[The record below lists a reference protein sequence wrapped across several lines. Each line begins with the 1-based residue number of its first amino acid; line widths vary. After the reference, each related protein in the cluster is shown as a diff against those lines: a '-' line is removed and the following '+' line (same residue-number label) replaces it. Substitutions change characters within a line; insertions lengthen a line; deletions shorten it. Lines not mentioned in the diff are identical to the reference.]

1 MPGVSLIIGTNGYL
15 WVQPATSLQTP
26 PLLQTTQS
34 VSEDIRNNMSLVRNV
49 VLALDK
55 AEVPIYRETIF
66 RAVEATKRSK
76 VAVRDIFKNFELV
89 TKEAKEMVQKEIN
102 LQRP

>member
-1 MPGVSLIIGTNGYL
+1 
-15 WVQPATSLQTP
+15 
-26 PLLQTTQS
+26 
-34 VSEDIRNNMSLVRNV
+34 MSLARNV

-55 AEVPIYRETIF
+55 AEVPIYRETIA

-76 VAVRDIFKNFELV
+76 VSVRDIVKNFELV
-89 TKEAKEMVQKEIN
+89 TKDAKEIVQKEIN

>member
-1 MPGVSLIIGTNGYL
+1 
-15 WVQPATSLQTP
+15 
-26 PLLQTTQS
+26 
-34 VSEDIRNNMSLVRNV
+34 MSLVRNV